1 MAIPFLTS
9 INMNKNEIQNA
20 VMQNLATA
28 PANPKTGQYY
38 YNTTDSKMYQ
48 WTGKE
53 WRVVGVL
60 VINNLTSSDTGSAL
74 SAAQGKELKRLI
86 DAINT
91 DMEDKG
97 AGDMLK
103 SVYDTNGNG
112 KVDTAENADKVNGHT
127 VAVDVPS
134 GAKFTDT
141 IYTHPAHS
149 AKASGLYK
157 VTVDA
162 QGHVS
167 AVTAVTK
174 ADITNLGIPA
184 QDTTYPVA
192 DGSNTGLM
200 NASLYNQLQLAL
212 ETAES
217 ADAQS
222 NTNLASI
229 QALQKTVSNLPAEQF
244 LDLTK
249 TKFVN
254 SFAWSTATYP
264 GSTNPSLE
272 GKPVLVLALKDEKD
286 NVKYSFLN
294 MFDLVDQ
301 YTGDGTVVVSGN
313 NISHKNSGATAGSY
327 GNSAN
332 QTPAFG
338 ATFNVPYITVDA
350 KGHATAVSN
359 KTVTIP
365 NKLAST
371 TSNGLMTS
379 ADKTKVDSMK
389 WVHRVVTGT
398 LAAGKLS
405 LTLDPSSQLDAGGTA
420 HVVSVEC
427 FLDGTTPVMCDIEYI
442 GGGGVTISIA
452 EAQDVAIECSLHLAV
467 SLF

>member
-9 INMNKNEIQNA
+9 VDMNKNEIRNA
-20 VMQNLATA
+20 VMQNLAVA
-28 PANPKTGQYY
+28 PGDPKTGQYY

-48 WTGKE
+48 WTGTE
-53 WRVVGVL
+53 WSVVGIDVL
-60 VINNLTSSDTGSAL
+60 NDLESNDTGSAL
-74 SAAQGKELKRLI
+74 SAAQGKELKKLI

-91 DMEDKG
+91 DMESKG
-97 AGDMLK
+97 VGDMLK
-103 SVYDTNGNG
+103 SVYDTNANG
-112 KVDTAENADKVNGHT
+112 KVDSAENADKVNNHT
-127 VAVDVPS
+127 VAVDVPAN
-134 GAKFTDT
+134 AKFTDT
-141 IYTHPAHS
+141 VYTHPAHS

-162 QGHVS
+162 LGHVT

-184 QDTTYPVA
+184 QDTTYGVA
-192 DGSNTGLM
+192 SSTKDGLM
-200 NASLYNQLQLAL
+200 SSSSFNQLAL
-212 ETAES
+212 ALEEAEAANS
-217 ADAQS
+217 QS
-222 NTNLASI
+222 NTNLTAI

-327 GNSAN
+327 GTQDGAN
-332 QTPAFG
+332 LDWGGNFT
-338 ATFNVPYITVDA
+338 VPGMLQVDS
-350 KGHATAVSN
+350 KGHITQVHDNTYKLPQTTASPT
-359 KTVTIP
+359 K
-365 NKLAST
+365 
-371 TSNGLMTS
+371 NGLMS
-379 ADKTKVDSMK
+379 AKDKVKLNTMQWAHCVC
-389 WVHRVVTGT
+389 TGT
-398 LAAGKLS
+398 LGAGEVE
-405 LTLDPSSQLDAGGTA
+405 TVLDPGSEVDPNARV
-420 HVVSVEC
+420 HIVSVNC
-427 FLDGTTPVMCDIEYI
+427 YAGTQPVMCNVEFGEGYSVII
-442 GGGGVTISIA
+442 TISEPLEISL
-452 EAQDVAIECSLHLAV
+452 ECELHYIMQL
-467 SLF
+467 S